1 MILIGQ
7 YDSPFTR
14 RVGIALTHYGVAFE
28 HRPWSIIGD
37 ADKIRPF
44 NPLLRVPTLVR
55 DDGSVL
61 VETLAILDFVDSL
74 SPPGTVLLPEEQ
86 PRRSAV
92 LRICGF
98 ASGISDAA
106 VSLFY
111 EIRLHAEASPM
122 LVERRRGQI
131 RDTLALLEGEAPGDG
146 FWFGASLTHAD
157 IAIAAAIG
165 HLTGSHPALFSREAT
180 PRLAAH
186 AVRAEALPAFRAIY
200 QPFIAP
206 A

>member
-14 RVGIALTHYGVAFE
+14 RVGIALTLYGLPFE
-28 HRPWSIIGD
+28 HRPWSIMSD
-37 ADKIRPF
+37 ADKIRPY
-44 NPLLRVPTLVR
+44 NPLLRVPTLAR

-74 SPPGTVLLPEEQ
+74 AAPGKALLPSDQ
-86 PRRSAV
+86 PERSAV

-98 ASGISDAA
+98 ASGLSDAA

-111 EIRLHAEASPM
+111 ELKLHAETSAV

-131 RDTLALLEGEAPGDG
+131 RDTLAMLESEAPAEG
-146 FWFGASLTHAD
+146 FWFGPRLSHAD
-157 IAIAAAIG
+157 IAVAAAIN
-165 HLTGSHPALFSREAT
+165 HLAGSHPDLFSPEVT
-180 PRLAAH
+180 PRLAAFWQ
-186 AVRAEALPAFRAIY
+186 RAEELPEFKTIY
-200 QPFIAP
+200 QPFLPP

>member
-14 RVGIALTHYGVAFE
+14 RVGIALTHYGVVFE
-28 HRPWSIIGD
+28 HRPWSIMGD
-37 ADKIRPF
+37 ANKIRPY

-74 SPPGTVLLPEEQ
+74 APPGKALISATEPE
-86 PRRSAV
+86 RSAV
-92 LRICGF
+92 LRLSGF

-111 EIRLHAEASPM
+111 EMKLHAKASPM

-131 RDTLALLEGEAPGDG
+131 RDTLAMLELEAPAQD
-146 FWFGASLTHAD
+146 FWFGVSLTHAD
-157 IAIAAAIG
+157 IAVAASIG
-165 HLTGSHPALFSREAT
+165 HLAGAHPDLFSRIMT
-180 PRLAAH
+180 PRLVAH
-186 AVRAEALPAFRAIY
+186 AERAEALPEFREIY

-206 A
+206 D

>member
-7 YDSPFTR
+7 FDSPFTR
-14 RVGIALTHYGVAFE
+14 RVGIALTHYGLAFE
-28 HRPWSIIGD
+28 HRQWSIIAD
-37 ADKIRPF
+37 ADKIRPY

-61 VETLAILDFVDSL
+61 VETLAILDVVDSL
-74 SPPGTVLLPEEQ
+74 APAGQALIPDRGPE
-86 PRRSAV
+86 RSAI

-111 EIRLHAEASPM
+111 ELRLHAEASPM

-131 RDTLALLEGEAPGDG
+131 RDTLALLEREAPADG
-146 FWFGASLTHAD
+146 FWFGAGMTHAD
-157 IAIAAAIG
+157 IAVIATVA
-165 HLTGSHPALFSREAT
+165 HLRGAHPDLFSPAIT
-180 PRLAAH
+180 PRLAALH
-186 AVRAEALPAFRAIY
+186 ERGEAMPLFRAIS
-200 QPFIAP
+200 QPFLAP
-206 A
+206 T

>member
-14 RVGIALTHYGVAFE
+14 RVGIALAHYGIPFE
-28 HRPWSIIGD
+28 HRPWSITGD
-37 ADKIRPF
+37 AEKIWPY

-61 VETLAILDFVDSL
+61 VETLAILDFIDSL
-74 SPPGTVLLPEEQ
+74 APEGAALIPARQ
-86 PRRSAV
+86 PQRSAV
-92 LRICGF
+92 LRVCGF

-111 EIRLHAEASPM
+111 ELRLHADASPM

-131 RDTLALLEGEAPGDG
+131 RDTLALLEREAPAEG
-146 FWFGASLTHAD
+146 FWFGAEMTHAD
-157 IAIAAAIG
+157 IAIVATLA
-165 HLTGSHPALFSREAT
+165 HLQGAHPDLFSRSVT

-186 AVRAEALPAFRAIY
+186 AERAEALPLFQAIS

-206 A
+206 N

>member
-7 YDSPFTR
+7 FDSPFTR

-28 HRPWSIIGD
+28 HRPWSVMGD

-74 SPPGTVLLPEEQ
+74 APAGKALVSASQPE
-86 PRRSAV
+86 RSAV

-111 EIRLHAEASPM
+111 ELKLHAETSAM
-122 LVERRRGQI
+122 LVERRRGQL
-131 RDTLALLEGEAPGDG
+131 RDTLVLLEGEAPASG
-146 FWFGASLTHAD
+146 FWFGDRLTHAD
-157 IAIAAAIG
+157 IAVAAAIG
-165 HLTGSHPALFSREAT
+165 HLAGALPDLFSRERT

-186 AVRAEALPAFRAIY
+186 AERAEALPEFRAIY